1 MIQNLLATLRVEVRG
16 VITTLICAAI
26 AASAALVGTLFIA
39 VAIFIWASE
48 NYGPLQASIA
58 MAIFFILVAAIAITV
73 LLVAQS
79 NARKADE
86 KRAETEKLEK
96 EKAAKNAPPAWLDPA
111 LIPTLLPVGIKAMQI
126 ALRHRG
132 LLLAL
137 ISSAAVGWAMLRE
150 KSAPVDDEM
159 PAAEQPAE

>member
-16 VITTLICAAI
+16 VVTTLICAAV

-48 NYGPLQASIA
+48 NYGRLQASIA
-58 MAIFFILVAAIAITV
+58 MAVFFILVAAVAVTV

-79 NARKADE
+79 SARKAAE
-86 KRAETEKLEK
+86 KHAEKEKLEK
-96 EKAAKNAPPAWLDPA
+96 EKAAKNAAPAWLDPA